1 MTHLKD
7 PQQTTQLDVY
17 IFLSNQMSTFSWCQ
31 VKMNGVLLPNK
42 MSGTTMSMMKPGGL
56 RRPPSRTFSSTS
68 GARNLEIFR
77 HVVDPETQWIECEF
91 WVRLYYIIK

>member
-1 MTHLKD
+1 VTHLKD
-7 PQQTTQLDVY
+7 PQQTTQQDVY

-42 MSGTTMSMMKPGGL
+42 MSGTTKHDETRPA
-56 RRPPSRTFSSTS
+56 PPSAFSD
-68 GARNLEIFR
+68 IQQHFR
-77 HVVDPETQWIECEF
+77 CTEPGESFLVVDPETQWIECEF